1 MVATRQTFNN
11 LGRVMDDVHELFGQW
26 AEEGA
31 FSPLF
36 DEDKVLLM
44 RLAVH
49 EWLANLVQHADFGEQ
64 TPEIILDVQPNGKRV
79 RCVIEDNSRGFDLD
93 LHIERRR
100 QALDAFPDRGM
111 GLLMLQAAT
120 EYLDY
125 RRGENG
131 HHRLEFSVA
140 ADQDPWLTIPF

>member
-1 MVATRQTFNN
+1 MVATRHRFTD
-11 LGRVMDDVHELFGQW
+11 LARITDDAHDLFAQW

-49 EWLANLVQHADFGEQ
+49 EWLANLVQHADFGDRK
-64 TPEIILDVQPNGKRV
+64 PEILLDVYPNGKRV

-93 LHIERRR
+93 LHMERRR
-100 QALDAFPDRGM
+100 QALDPFPDRGM

-125 RRGENG
+125 RRGDNG
-131 HHRLEFSVA
+131 RHRLEFSVA